1 MIEKINIC
9 PICKSEDTIPFSET
23 FDVEYY
29 TSNHNYQYSECR
41 SCNVIFLIDPP
52 VGRLDEIYPN
62 TYYAVE
68 GPSSNSSWLMSKL
81 QYAKSKIEKRLFSSC
96 LKNISGKN
104 LSCLDIGGGA
114 GWVMNMVREADKR
127 VSTTTVLDI
136 NLNSKELA
144 ETNGHKFICDLV
156 ESISIKDEFDF
167 VIMLN
172 LIEHVKD
179 PRSVLI
185 STYNAMKENGLLLV
199 KTPNT
204 KSLNR
209 ILFKNSYWGG
219 LHAPRHWVLFN
230 KMNFLALVKECGF
243 SLEFIRYTQGAPQ
256 WAASIIGSRRLQY
269 GYITSGMPIYTD
281 KLFAPLNLI
290 FALIDYLTLP
300 FLGADQMIILIRKK

>member
-1 MIEKINIC
+1 MIEKLNNC
-9 PICKSEDTIPFSET
+9 PICKSRDIIPFSET

-29 TSNHNYQYSECR
+29 TSKHKYTYSECR
-41 SCNVIFLIDPP
+41 SCNAIFLIDPP
-52 VGRLDEIYPN
+52 VDKLGEIYPN
-62 TYYAVE
+62 NYYAVE
-68 GPSSNSSWLMSKL
+68 GPSSNSSWLMSQL
-81 QYAKSKIEKRLFSSC
+81 QSAKSKIEKNLFSSC
-96 LKNISGKN
+96 LKKISGMN
-104 LSCLDIGGGA
+104 LSCLDIGGGS

-127 VSTTTVLDI
+127 VTSTTVLDL
-136 NLNSKELA
+136 NPNSKEIA
-144 ETNGHKFICDLV
+144 EANGHKFICDLV
-156 ESISIKDEFDF
+156 ENISIKDEFDF

-179 PRSVLI
+179 PRSILL
-185 STYNAMKENGLLLV
+185 STYNSMKQNGLLLI

-209 ILFKNSYWGG
+209 ILFKRAYWGG

-230 KMNFLALVKECGF
+230 KKNFLVLIKECGF

-269 GYITSGMPIYTD
+269 GFIASGKPIYSD

-290 FALIDYLTLP
+290 FAIIDYLTLP
-300 FLGADQMIILIRKK
+300 FLGADQMIILLRKK